1 MEIRWIIAAIVV
13 IVLAGLAFWVWR
25 SQESKRLKQHYGPEY
40 ERLARTEGPGGAER
54 TLAERERRVH
64 KLDIR
69 SLAEPERLRFVDRWR
84 RVQARFVD
92 DPRGVIAEADGLI
105 GEVMA
110 ARGYPVGDFEQR
122 AADVSVDHPHV
133 VENYRIAHSIGSRV
147 REATTEDLR
156 KAMLHFRRLFDDL
169 LVSGDDR
176 ESKRNVQ
183 EEEREVREETRR

>member
-1 MEIRWIIAAIVV
+1 MEIRWLIAAIVV

-25 SQESKRLKQHYGPEY
+25 SQESKRLKQQYGPEY
-40 ERLARTEGPGGAER
+40 ERLARTAGTGAAER

-64 KLDIR
+64 KLEIR

-122 AADVSVDHPHV
+122 AADASVDHPHV
-133 VENYRIAHSIGSRV
+133 VENYRIAHSIGV
-147 REATTEDLR
+147 RSKDATTEDLR
-156 KAMLHFRRLFDDL
+156 KAMLHYRRLFDDL
-169 LVSGDDR
+169 LVSGEDR
-176 ESKRNVQ
+176 ESRRQ
-183 EEEREVREETRR
+183 EREEEHEMREEAQR